1 MAREHWGTKVGFIL
15 AAVGSAVGLG
25 NIWRFPYITG
35 EYGGGSFLLV
45 YLLCIALIGL
55 PVIIAEFSI
64 GKRGQLDAVGS
75 YRKTAPS
82 KPWVIGGWLAVATSF
97 LIVSF
102 YAVIT
107 GWVLHF
113 MFGYLTGSIQQVET
127 GGAPDYFTGVI
138 GSTWLPIFWLIVVMA
153 IIMGILYFGVK
164 RGIEFSSKIFMPLLA
179 VILIILAGYSVTLDG
194 AMEGMRF
201 LFVPDWSALS
211 DPRLYLAAIGQSF
224 FTLSLGMG
232 IMITYG
238 GYLSKQTGSDLPKTA
253 RNVVILDTL
262 FAIIVAV
269 AIFGIVY
276 AIGAEPDSGPGLVFM
291 VLPEIFNQMAGA
303 GTLFAIA
310 FFFLVFIAALTSAI
324 SLAEVSISAAIERF
338 KISRQKAVL
347 IMGGLITLFGIPSA
361 LSQGGPLSGFE
372 IFGLPFLD
380 FVDTVTDSYFLPIGG
395 LIVVL
400 LVGWGWTKRNALD
413 EADFR
418 SPFFAKLYLILLR
431 FVAPIMIIGILLLNI
446 FGVGY

>member
-1 MAREHWGTKVGFIL
+1 MAREQWGTKVGFML

-35 EYGGGSFLLV
+35 EYGGGAFLLV
-45 YLLCIALIGL
+45 YLVCVAVIGL
-55 PVIIAEFSI
+55 PVILAEFSI

-82 KPWVIGGWLAVATSF
+82 KVWVAGGWLAVTTSF

-107 GWVLHF
+107 GWVLHY
-113 MFGYLTGSIQQVET
+113 MFGYLMGSVQQVES
-127 GGAPDYFTGVI
+127 GGVEGYFLDTI
-138 GSTWLPIFWLIVVMA
+138 GATWTPIFWLVVVMA
-153 IIMGILYFGVK
+153 IIVGILYFGVQK
-164 RGIEFSSKIFMPLLA
+164 GIELSSKIFMPLLA
-179 VILIILAGYSVTLDG
+179 IILVILAGYSLTLDG
-194 AMEGMRF
+194 ALEGMSF
-201 LFVPDWSALS
+201 LFIPDWSALA
-211 DPRLYLAAIGQSF
+211 DPALYLAAIGQSF

-238 GYLSKQTGSDLPKTA
+238 GYLSRQTGTNLPATA

-262 FAIIVAV
+262 FAIVVAV
-269 AIFGIVY
+269 AIFGAVY
-276 AIGAEPDSGPGLVFM
+276 AIGMELHKDQRSYSLYCQKYLTKWLVPGT
-291 VLPEIFNQMAGA
+291 I
-303 GTLFAIA
+303 FAIA

-338 KISRQKAVL
+338 KISRQKATL
-347 IMGGLITLFGIPSA
+347 ILGALITVLGVPSA
-361 LSQGGPLSGFE
+361 LSQGGPLSEFL

-380 FVDTVTDSYFLPIGG
+380 FVDTLTDSYFLPIGG

-400 LVGWGWTKRNALD
+400 LVGWGWTKRATLD

-418 SPFFAKLYLILLR
+418 NPMIATLYLILLR
-431 FVAPIMIIGILLLNI
+431 FIAPAMIIIILALNI
-446 FGVGY
+446 FGS